1 MVARPSNKAAKAVE
15 EAARLFNHAI
25 SLMNATSGPVS
36 MVVGPP
42 YGSWVGGRIVVVW
55 YQRQAAI
62 SPASAA
68 AKFSVVPSMTALC
81 PSIFR
86 ERTRA
91 VSWKQLPKVGE
102 A

>member
-1 MVARPSNKAAKAVE
+1 MVARPSDKAAKAVQ

-68 AKFSVVPSMTALC
+68 AKFSVVPSMVAL
-81 PSIFR
+81 PVLDILETWTTPFYGLAGSR
-86 ERTRA
+86 
-91 VSWKQLPKVGE
+91 
-102 A
+102 